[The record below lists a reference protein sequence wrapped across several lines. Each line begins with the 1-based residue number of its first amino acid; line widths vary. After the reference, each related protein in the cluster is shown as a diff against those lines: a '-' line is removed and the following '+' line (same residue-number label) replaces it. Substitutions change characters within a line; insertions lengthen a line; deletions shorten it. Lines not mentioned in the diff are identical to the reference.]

1 MKTLIFNGNLQEGKS
16 DTMHITRDFL
26 DGMNEVEKQE
36 VHIILIKFSV
46 LITLFAFLCAP
57 SWAQQSIRVF
67 FAGNSY
73 TQVND
78 LPRMVA
84 DIAQNMGDEMI
95 YASNT
100 PGGCT
105 FEMHC
110 SNASMDKI
118 CQGGWDFVVL
128 QEQSQLPAFPIEM
141 VEEMVFPFAEQ
152 LVDSIYAFNPDAEA
166 IFFMTWGRK
175 NGDTEFGQM
184 YPLMSTYE
192 GMDSLLYERYMYMA
206 ETNDASV
213 CPVGRVWHYLRDN
226 HNEIELYMP
235 DESHPTLAGSYAAAC
250 AFYTM
255 LFGRDPDSITYDA
268 DLSLKMAHLIRSA
281 VHEVVF
287 DSLWKWQ
294 RPEPNALF
302 SESQRHEIYVS
313 PNPTHNEV
321 ALCLPEGTE
330 AEMFLFSTE
339 GRIIWRKQANG
350 TTHLSLSG
358 MPSGIYLLKVVTPH
372 GVVVKR
378 IVKQ

>member
-1 MKTLIFNGNLQEGKS
+1 MKNNLLKINGLI
-16 DTMHITRDFL
+16 
-26 DGMNEVEKQE
+26 
-36 VHIILIKFSV
+36 V
-46 LITLFAFLCAP
+46 LLAFFCGHL
-57 SWAQQSIRVF
+57 WAQQSLHVF

-78 LPRMVA
+78 LPHMVA
-84 DIAQNMGDEMI
+84 NIAQSMGDEMT

-110 SNASMDKI
+110 SNVSMDKI

-141 VEEMVFPFAEQ
+141 VEEMVYPFAKQ
-152 LVDSIYAFNPDAEA
+152 LVDSIYTFNPDGEA
-166 IFFMTWGRK
+166 MFYMTWGRK
-175 NGDTEFGQM
+175 NGDTEFGSM

-226 HNEIELYMP
+226 HNEIELYMS
-235 DESHPTLAGSYAAAC
+235 DESHPSLAGSYVAAC

-255 LFGRDPDSITYDA
+255 LFNRDPDGITYDA
-268 DLSLKMAHLIRSA
+268 GLGMKTASLIRSA
-281 VHEVVF
+281 VHEVVY

-294 RPEPNALF
+294 RPDPNVLPI
-302 SESQRHEIYVS
+302 EIQDAEISVS
-313 PNPTHNEV
+313 PNPTHGKV
-321 ALCLPEGTE
+321 MLHLPEGKK
-330 AEMFLFSTE
+330 AEVFLFSVDN
-339 GRIIWRKQANG
+339 RIILHKMAQSAL
-350 TTHLSLSG
+350 THLFLDE
-358 MPSGIYLLKVVTPH
+358 MPAGLYLLKVVTPQ
-372 GVVVKR
+372 GIVVKR